1 MSIQNI
7 LNFVEFTHKFN
18 QLKRQLYATG
28 EDRLE
33 NDSEHSF
40 ELAMVSW
47 YIISTKKLKYD
58 IAKVI
63 QYALVHDLVEIYAGD
78 TFFYSDNAT
87 KDKKKEN
94 EKNALKRIEKEFKE
108 FPEMIKTIQN
118 YENRI
123 DPESEF
129 IYTLDKILPVMNIYL
144 DKGRSWRKHKIRF
157 DMLIENK
164 KKVVI
169 NQDVNDIWEELVK
182 VVEKDK
188 GVMFGEE
195 E

>member
-144 DKGRSWRKHKIRF
+144 DKGRSWREHKIRF
-157 DMLIENK
+157 DMLVENK
-164 KKVVI
+164 KKLVI
-169 NQDVNDIWEELVK
+169 NQDVNDVWEELVN
-182 VVEKDK
+182 VVEKEK
-188 GVMFGEE
+188 GVLFGEKD
-195 E
+195 

>member
-1 MSIQNI
+1 MKIDNL
-7 LNFVEFTHKFN
+7 LNFVDFTHKFN

-58 IAKVI
+58 IDKVI
-63 QYALVHDLVEIYAGD
+63 RYALVHDLVEIYAGD
-78 TFFYSDNAT
+78 TFFYSDKAS
-87 KDKKKEN
+87 KEKKHEKEK
-94 EKNALKRIEKEFKE
+94 EALKRIEKEFKE
-108 FPEMIKTIQN
+108 FPEMIEIIHD

-123 DPESEF
+123 DRESEF

-144 DKGRSWRKHKIRF
+144 DKGRSWRKHKIKF
-157 DMLIENK
+157 DMLVENK
-164 KKVVI
+164 KKVVM
-169 NQDVNDIWEELVK
+169 NQDLLEIWEELVR
-182 VVEKDK
+182 VVEWEK
-188 GVMFGEE
+188 GELFGK
-195 E
+195 

>member
-47 YIISTKKLKYD
+47 YIISTKKLKYNID
-58 IAKVI
+58 KVI
-63 QYALVHDLVEIYAGD
+63 RYALVHDLVEIYAGD

-144 DKGRSWRKHKIRF
+144 DKGRSWREHKIRF

-188 GVMFGEE
+188 GVMFGE
-195 E
+195 

>member
-7 LNFVEFTHKFN
+7 LNFVDFTHKFN

-28 EDRLE
+28 ENRLE

-47 YIISTKKLKYD
+47 YIISTKKLKYNID
-58 IAKVI
+58 KVI
-63 QYALVHDLVEIYAGD
+63 RYALVHDLVEIYAGD
-78 TFFYSDNAT
+78 TFFYSDKAS

-94 EKNALKRIEKEFKE
+94 EKEALKKIEEEFKE
-108 FPEMIKTIQN
+108 FPEMIKIIHN

-123 DPESEF
+123 DKESEF

-144 DKGRSWRKHKIRF
+144 DKGRSWREHKIKF
-157 DMLIENK
+157 DMLVENK

-182 VVEKDK
+182 VVEKEK
-188 GVMFGEE
+188 GVMFGE
-195 E
+195 

>member
-47 YIISTKKLKYD
+47 YIISTKKLKYNID
-58 IAKVI
+58 KVI
-63 QYALVHDLVEIYAGD
+63 RYALVHDLVEIYAGD

-94 EKNALKRIEKEFKE
+94 EKEALKKIEEEFKE
-108 FPEMIKTIQN
+108 FPEMIKIIHN

-123 DPESEF
+123 DKESEF

-144 DKGRSWRKHKIRF
+144 DKGRSWREHKIKF
-157 DMLIENK
+157 DMLVENK

-182 VVEKDK
+182 VVEKEK
-188 GVMFGEE
+188 GVMFGE
-195 E
+195 